1 MPVSA
6 TVCAAAPPPGVTVK
20 VAVAAPETVGANTRL
35 MEQFAPTATEDPQF
49 DVSENDPTFAPE
61 RAMLLIG
68 NASVPVF
75 VTVTVCATLEVFV
88 CTLPNA
94 IAVGDTV

>member
-1 MPVSA
+1 VPDKA
-6 TVCAAAPPPGVTVK
+6 TDCAAAPPPVATVK
-20 VAVAAPETVGANTRL
+20 LAVAPPVAVGVNTTL
-35 MEQFAPTATEDPQF
+35 IAQLAPTATEVPQV

-61 RAMLLIG
+61 SAMLVIG
-68 NASVPVF
+68 NTSVPVF
-75 VTVTVCATLEVFV
+75 VTVTVWAALDVFV

>member
-35 MEQFAPTATEDPQF
+35 MEQFAPTATETPQV
-49 DVSENDPTFAPE
+49 DVSENDPTLAPE
-61 RAMLLIG
+61 RAMLVIG
-68 NASVPVF
+68 SANVPVL
-75 VTVTVCATLEVFV
+75 VTVTVCATLEVFI
-88 CTLPNA
+88 CTLPKVIKA
-94 IAVGDTV
+94 GDTV

>member
-1 MPVSA
+1 VPVSA

-94 IAVGDTV
+94 IVAGDTV